1 MKKIAIVGS
10 GGSAKQVLQIVDD
23 SGLQKYFHTFIESD
37 EFLEILQKKIS
48 VDRSFMLFDKF
59 IFFFNLY
66 LNNTTS
72 RIIY

>member
-37 EFLEILQKKIS
+37 EFLEILKKIS
-48 VDRSFMLFDKF
+48 FDGSFMLFDKF
-59 IFFFNLY
+59 IFCFNHY
-66 LNNTTS
+66 LNITTS
-72 RIIY
+72 RIIC